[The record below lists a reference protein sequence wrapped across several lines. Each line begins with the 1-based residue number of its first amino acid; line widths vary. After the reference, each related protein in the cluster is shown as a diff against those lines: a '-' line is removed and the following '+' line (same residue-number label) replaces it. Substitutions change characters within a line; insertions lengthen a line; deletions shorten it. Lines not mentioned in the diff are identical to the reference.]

1 MTEQE
6 YYLKLGQDIKAL
18 RESKGMKQAE
28 LAEKMG
34 VKATMLSEFENKGVK
49 ISAYRINQIMEILNG
64 ETFPEKKT
72 RLTLLNRRK
81 WLTAG
86 KGFGAY
92 C

>member
-49 ISAYRINQIMEILNG
+49 ISACRINQIMEILNG

-72 RLTLLNRRK
+72 RLTLRLPASTPT
-81 WLTAG
+81 LSPA
-86 KGFGAY
+86 
-92 C
+92 